1 MLGGRGRLFALWGVG
16 PASGAGTGP
25 PVTSPKEGPYVTT
38 TTSAGPSRVGFRS
51 ERGPV
56 LAALMLCTGL
66 VALDSTII
74 ATAVPSVVSDL
85 GGFSQF
91 PWLFS
96 IYLLT
101 QAVTVPLYGKF
112 ADVIGRKPVMFFG
125 IGVFLLG
132 SVLCG
137 AAWSMPAL
145 IAARAVQGIG
155 AGAVQPMSMTM
166 VGDMYTV
173 EERARVQGYLASVW
187 GIAAVIGPTLGGLF
201 SQYLSWRWIF
211 FVNLPLGAVAAWM
224 LARRFTERVTRS
236 SHRIDYTGAVLL
248 SGGCS
253 LVILGLLEGGVAWG
267 WSSVTS
273 YLVFVIGVAM
283 LVGFVLVERRAAEP
297 ILPLWVF
304 GRRVL
309 TGGNLSAVVVGAVMI
324 GLSSY
329 VPTYAE
335 GVLGTGALLAGFALA
350 ALTVGWPLAATLS
363 GRLYLRIGFRD
374 TGLLGNAI
382 LVVGVVLCVLLSP
395 QSHVWEVAAAC
406 FLVGVGL
413 GLMASPILVAAQSVV
428 GWERRGV
435 VTGINM
441 FSRSLGSAVG
451 AAVFGAI
458 ANATLADRFDHPPAA
473 LAGRLPKG
481 VDATSLVLTGHGH
494 SGSPDVAAYIRG
506 GLFGAAHHVF
516 IALVVMAVL
525 GIGALLLMPR
535 RIEQEQA

>member
-1 MLGGRGRLFALWGVG
+1 
-16 PASGAGTGP
+16 
-25 PVTSPKEGPYVTT
+25 
-38 TTSAGPSRVGFRS
+38 
-51 ERGPV
+51 
-56 LAALMLCTGL
+56 
-66 VALDSTII
+66 
-74 ATAVPSVVSDL
+74 
-85 GGFSQF
+85 
-91 PWLFS
+91 
-96 IYLLT
+96 
-101 QAVTVPLYGKF
+101 VTVPLYGKF
-112 ADVIGRKPVMFFG
+112 ADVVGRRPVMFFG
-125 IGVFLLG
+125 IAVFLLG

-145 IAARAVQGIG
+145 IAARAVQGVG

-173 EERARVQGYLASVW
+173 EERARVQGYIASVW
-187 GIAAVIGPTLGGLF
+187 GVSSVIGPTLGGLF

-211 FVNLPLGAVAAWM
+211 FVNLPLGAVAVWM
-224 LARRFTERVTRS
+224 LARRFKENVTRS

-248 SGGCS
+248 TGGCS
-253 LVILGLLEGGVAWG
+253 LVILGLLEGGVSWG
-267 WSSVTS
+267 WTSVTS
-273 YLVFVIGVAM
+273 YAVFVVGVAM
-283 LVGFVLVERRAAEP
+283 LVAFVLVERRAAEP

-329 VPTYAE
+329 IPTYAE

-374 TGLLGNAI
+374 TGLIGNVFLI
-382 LVVGVVLCVLLSP
+382 VGTALCLLLSAA
-395 QSHVWEVAAAC
+395 SHVWEVAAAC
-406 FLVGVGL
+406 FVVGVGL

-458 ANATLADRFDHPPAA
+458 ANATLADRFSHPPAA
-473 LAGRLPKG
+473 LAGRLPKS
-481 VDATSLVLTGHGH
+481 VDASSLVLTGG
-494 SGSPDVAAYIRG
+494 GRG
-506 GLFGAAHHVF
+506 DGRERTFVRDALYGAAHHVF
-516 IALVVMAVL
+516 VAIVVVAVL
-525 GIGALLLMPR
+525 GVAALLLMPR
-535 RIEQEQA
+535 RIERAEGS